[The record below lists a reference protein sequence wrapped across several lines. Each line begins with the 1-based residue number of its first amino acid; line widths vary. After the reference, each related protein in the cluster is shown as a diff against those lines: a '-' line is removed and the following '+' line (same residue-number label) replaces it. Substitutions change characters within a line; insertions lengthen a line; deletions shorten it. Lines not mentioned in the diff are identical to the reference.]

1 MQILSPYSSTSA
13 RISQVTFFLFKPILN
28 CLSAVCFCISI
39 LKMRF
44 FLIVTATLNLLASSA
59 LSQSTPSSFADWIDD
74 SFSPSCVAE
83 CLKDSYENALGG
95 DCGENAVSSRD
106 EDTINCICQK
116 FIDVDFSSDVMDGL
130 LDCEIDRCDI
140 SSFDPGDSM
149 PNGTE
154 FPGLD
159 SLCPDVFKG
168 MSTCSTARLVQREFG
183 LVEIRLALR
192 IWTCQEWGR
201 VFDRFLE
208 RFILG

>member
-1 MQILSPYSSTSA
+1 
-13 RISQVTFFLFKPILN
+13 
-28 CLSAVCFCISI
+28 
-39 LKMRF
+39 MRF

-168 MSTCSTARLVQREFG
+168 SGPVRSGDESLIGSSSDSSSDDDNDDEDDDNNNGDDGDDGDVAPLTKANLFSAAGAALLVG
-183 LVEIRLALR
+183 AYLL
-192 IWTCQEWGR
+192 
-201 VFDRFLE
+201 
-208 RFILG
+208 